1 MKRSPYIVIFG
12 LLSIFYCQLS
22 MAQDVQRF
30 SERQIIGTARYVGMG
45 GAMTA
50 IGGDPSAVQVNP
62 AGLGLYRRSEISLTV
77 DETIDH
83 TQQVAIESTYQS
95 SRFSAANISAIWALG
110 NPYKQRGMIYSNF
123 MLSINRLANFNR
135 EIVVQ
140 GQDMGLLETICK
152 KTDGLAE
159 MYLQNK
165 PWNDSEIGWLS
176 ILGYE
181 TYLINP
187 IGDNLWAPA
196 VSLTEGLLTLSE
208 TGTCD
213 QYTLSWAGNIGNQWY
228 VGVSVNIPTLNYLKK
243 ISLVETNRV
252 HSAQLKSMYYA
263 TGVGVSGSV
272 GIIYRP
278 IQSLRVGASF
288 QTPAMMALSVQ
299 TEGDMYSIVDGQNYE
314 LLTPSSGTVSTEI
327 ISPLRASVSVAGQMG
342 NVGLIAVQYDY
353 AHTAD
358 MEDVHTMHIGAEV
371 QATRNL
377 FLNIGYIYE
386 SSFMQEDPIVG
397 LDYNSIRT
405 DIDYRYAMSSQYASA
420 GIGYRGNRLVAQV
433 AYQYCW
439 QLIHQY
445 ASEYHIVPIDVR
457 AQTHRVVATLAWR
470 F

>member
-1 MKRSPYIVIFG
+1 
-12 LLSIFYCQLS
+12 
-22 MAQDVQRF
+22 
-30 SERQIIGTARYVGMG
+30 
-45 GAMTA
+45 
-50 IGGDPSAVQVNP
+50 
-62 AGLGLYRRSEISLTV
+62 
-77 DETIDH
+77 
-83 TQQVAIESTYQS
+83 
-95 SRFSAANISAIWALG
+95 
-110 NPYKQRGMIYSNF
+110 
-123 MLSINRLANFNR
+123 
-135 EIVVQ
+135 
-140 GQDMGLLETICK
+140 
-152 KTDGLAE
+152 
-159 MYLQNK
+159 
-165 PWNDSEIGWLS
+165 
-176 ILGYE
+176 
-181 TYLINP
+181 
-187 IGDNLWAPA
+187 
-196 VSLTEGLLTLSE
+196 
-208 TGTCD
+208 
-213 QYTLSWAGNIGNQWY
+213 
-228 VGVSVNIPTLNYLKK
+228 
-243 ISLVETNRV
+243 
-252 HSAQLKSMYYA
+252 
-263 TGVGVSGSV
+263 
-272 GIIYRP
+272 
-278 IQSLRVGASF
+278 
-288 QTPAMMALSVQ
+288 MALSVQ